1 MSTAFY
7 VRSGDEDFLATFDDG
22 DLEDMYEDMFDYVK
36 EQGFTSID
44 YMLATSTTLLD
55 ADLDEVCNRLKIS
68 VFKWE
73 D

>member
-7 VRSGDEDFLATFDDG
+7 VRSGDEDFIATFDDS
-22 DLEDMYEDMFDYVK
+22 DIEDMYDDMLDYAK
-36 EQGFTSID
+36 GQGFTSID
-44 YMLATSTTLLD
+44 YMLARSATLLD